1 MATTSDVKLQIAGIG
16 HVYRAPVGTKPFSL
30 ANYKFNGGA
39 AQGGWSWIGDTSSEN
54 MIEFEV
60 DGGDITQKRT
70 WDRLNVRAIR
80 EPESISATVNKVNA
94 SAKDIQFG
102 FPGGTYDAATGSYTV
117 KSGAGSDEGA
127 LFVVVEDGDLV
138 GGMYLPNTDTKGSF
152 PTFSIEEFTEFPL
165 SVAVLSDPE
174 LGDLW
179 TWFEPRPR
187 SGISTP

>member
-16 HVYRAPVGTKPFSL
+16 HVYRAPVGTAPFSL
-30 ANYKFNGGA
+30 DGYQFNGGA
-39 AQGGWSWIGDTSSEN
+39 AQGDWSWIGDTSSEN

-70 WDRLNVRAIR
+70 WDRVNVRAIR

-138 GGMYLPNTDTKGSF
+138 GGMYLPSTDTKGSF
-152 PTFSIEEFTEFPL
+152 PTFSIEEFTEFP
-165 SVAVLSDPE
+165 SAP
-174 LGDLW
+174 
-179 TWFEPRPR
+179 
-187 SGISTP
+187 

>member
-1 MATTSDVKLQIAGIG
+1 M
-16 HVYRAPVGTKPFSL
+16 GTAPFSL
-30 ANYKFNGGA
+30 DGYQFNGGA
-39 AQGGWSWIGDTSSEN
+39 AQGDWSWIGDTSSEN

-70 WDRLNVRAIR
+70 WDRLNIRAIR
-80 EPESISATVNKVNA
+80 EPESISATINKVNA

-102 FPGGTYDAATGSYTV
+102 FPGGTYDAEAGSYTV

-127 LFVVVEDGDLV
+127 LFVVVEDGDQV
-138 GGMYLPNTDTKGSF
+138 AGMYLPSTDTKGSF

-174 LGDLW
+174 TGDLW